1 MTRIALPPT
10 YPPRSAAQG
19 AEAAGS
25 AKSDKVYA
33 MVAGMKS
40 RGVPIDGV
48 GLQMHISVD
57 EYPAA
62 SDVAANIAR
71 LGKLGLDVHITE
83 VGVPR
88 GTRHVV
94 SHPSFPP
101 SRIPAADGR
110 GVQAPLRR

>member
-1 MTRIALPPT
+1 MTLIAPLPT
-10 YPPRSAAQG
+10 CSSRSAAQG
-19 AEAAGS
+19 AEAVGS
-25 AKSDKVYA
+25 AKSDKVYE

-57 EYPAA
+57 EHPAA

-83 VGVPR
+83 VWG
-88 GTRHVV
+88 G
-94 SHPSFPP
+94 SHPSGTQQ
-101 SRIPAADGR
+101 R
-110 GVQAPLRR
+110 